1 MIKSRTTLL
10 MNPDIYIKE
19 QHVVTLGKMASITAD
34 CKCLN
39 HTFHSVIVMTSII
52 INAFTRIRDN
62 LII

>member
-1 MIKSRTTLL
+1 